1 MAKQTQSPYNSI
13 LADIRKKKFAPIY
26 ILMGEEAYFIDELT
40 NALQELVIP
49 EDERDFNQ
57 TILYG
62 ADATMEMVTNT
73 ARQFPVMA

>member
-40 NALQELVIP
+40 NAL
-49 EDERDFNQ
+49 
-57 TILYG
+57 
-62 ADATMEMVTNT
+62 
-73 ARQFPVMA
+73 